1 MIGIRTFATG
11 QVSGTT
17 YSITRTHT
25 AVKKSGGGN
34 NELALWAYI
43 TQTPIIVTHET
54 LNTYTIYKSDVHTM
68 PEKKRVSTLRSTHL
82 QITRDYS
89 EPVYL
94 IYNGYHYNPIIHAR
108 STQIKPI
115 CDMPQWTPPPN
126 PPPRKRTKN
135 GPVPAGEKEKKTT
148 KANKDRKQVL
158 NKERQRNKK
167 RKQTA

>member
-1 MIGIRTFATG
+1 M
-11 QVSGTT
+11 
-17 YSITRTHT
+17 
-25 AVKKSGGGN
+25 GGN

-108 STQIKPI
+108 STQIIPI
-115 CDMPQWTPPPN
+115 GDIASVDPPHPHGREQKTDQEQRRQGRQN
-126 PPPRKRTKN
+126 YPRYIQIVN
-135 GPVPAGEKEKKTT
+135 MC
-148 KANKDRKQVL
+148 
-158 NKERQRNKK
+158 
-167 RKQTA
+167 